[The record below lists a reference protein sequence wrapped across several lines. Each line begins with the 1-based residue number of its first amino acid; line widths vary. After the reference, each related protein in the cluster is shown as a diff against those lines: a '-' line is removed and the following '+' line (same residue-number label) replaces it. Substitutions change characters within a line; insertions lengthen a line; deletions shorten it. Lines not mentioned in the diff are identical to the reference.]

1 MQLPTVAAYQLIAN
15 EHFDWIDQIFRDAL
29 PQEAADSDEQTILE
43 LTEWLNEPIYYA
55 NQTFKGWLVGVEIQI
70 FYKNELPV
78 DFDMMEAE
86 IKLAD
91 LFKKNG
97 WNIEQSKNHIRD
109 PDTAQV
115 SKVFYFSKNLIVKD
129 GQ

>member
-55 NQTFKGWLVGVEIQI
+55 NQTFKWWLVGVEIQI
-70 FYKNELPV
+70 FYKNELPT

>member
-1 MQLPTVAAYQLIAN
+1 MQLPTVAAYRLIAN
-15 EHFDWIDQIFRDAL
+15 EHFDWIDQIFRDEL

>member
-15 EHFDWIDQIFRDAL
+15 EHFDWIDQIFRDEL

-43 LTEWLNEPIYYA
+43 LTEWLNEPISYA

-109 PDTAQV
+109 PDTAPV

>member
-15 EHFDWIDQIFRDAL
+15 EHFDWIDQIFRDEL

-91 LFKKNG
+91 LFNKNG

>member
-1 MQLPTVAAYQLIAN
+1 MQLPTVAAYQLIDN
-15 EHFDWIDQIFRDAL
+15 KHFDWIDQIFRDEL
-29 PQEAADSDEQTILE
+29 PQEAMDYDDQTILE

-78 DFDMMEAE
+78 NFDMMEAE

-91 LFKKNG
+91 LFQKNG

>member
-1 MQLPTVAAYQLIAN
+1 MQLPTVAAYQLIAH
-15 EHFDWIDQIFRDAL
+15 EHFDWIDQIFRDEL

-91 LFKKNG
+91 LFKKSG

>member
-15 EHFDWIDQIFRDAL
+15 EHFDWIDQIFRDEL

-55 NQTFKGWLVGVEIQI
+55 NQTFKGLLVGVEIQI

>member
-43 LTEWLNEPIYYA
+43 LTEWLNEPIFYA

>member
-1 MQLPTVAAYQLIAN
+1 MQLPTVAAYQLIDN
-15 EHFDWIDQIFRDAL
+15 KHFNWIDQIFRDEL
-29 PQEAADSDEQTILE
+29 PQEAMDYDDQTILE

-78 DFDMMEAE
+78 NFDMMEAE